1 MFLSNLNDTEKEV
14 FCKLANIIAC
24 IDGVVP
30 EELNS
35 LSLYNREMGTNF
47 SFVNNPKD
55 SVDDLINQI
64 SKSSEKSKKIIAFE
78 LIGLAHADADYSQN
92 EMKAVTE
99 ICFKLNIDPNKQR
112 NMEKLVK
119 NILEMYSEAAELLK

>member
-78 LIGLAHADADYSQN
+78 LIGLAYADAEYSKKGN
-92 EMKAVTE
+92 WYEITE
-99 ICFKLNIDPNKQR
+99 N
-112 NMEKLVK
+112 
-119 NILEMYSEAAELLK
+119 